1 MNIPAFTLLDLWETG
16 ATYSNAARPAALL
29 AISTGES
36 IDVAALLPLGQ
47 RDAGLLKCYEYFA
60 GNHLTALTN
69 CRECESS
76 VELDFETNDVSYAVA
91 QDVEVCVKEEGW
103 ELNWR
108 LPNTVDF
115 CHAAEAGAIDAA
127 KKILLDRCLTSFSDE
142 PKNSPPE
149 HLVAKLM
156 HRAATVDPQS
166 EAKLDIICPDCGSE
180 WHVPFEIGAYFWSC
194 IQTEALRLISEV
206 SQLAETYSW
215 SEAEILAMS
224 PARRSAYLQLA
235 R

>member
-1 MNIPAFTLLDLWETG
+1 MNIPASTLLDLWETG
-16 ATYSNAARPAALL
+16 ATYAPAARPAALL

-36 IDVAALLPLGQ
+36 IDVTALLPLGQ
-47 RDAGLLKCYEYFA
+47 RDAGLLKCYENFA
-60 GNHLTALTN
+60 GNRLAALTN
-69 CRECESS
+69 CSQCESS

-103 ELNWR
+103 ELTWR

-115 CHAAEAGAIDAA
+115 CHAAAAGTVDAA
-127 KKILLDRCLTSFSDE
+127 REILLDRCLTSFPDE
-142 PKNSPPE
+142 QKNSPPE

-156 HRAATVDPQS
+156 HRAATADPQS
-166 EAKLDIICPDCGSE
+166 EARLDITCPDCGSA
-180 WHVPFEIGAYFWSC
+180 WQAPFEIGAFLWSS

-206 SQLAETYSW
+206 SQLAATYSW